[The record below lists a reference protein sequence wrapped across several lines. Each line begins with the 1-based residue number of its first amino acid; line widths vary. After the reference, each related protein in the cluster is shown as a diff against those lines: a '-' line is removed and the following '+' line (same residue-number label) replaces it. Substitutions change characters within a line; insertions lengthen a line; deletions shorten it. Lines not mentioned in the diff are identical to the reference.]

1 MKILIADF
9 SMYIL
14 KVEGV
19 FTLVSQLEEE
29 FNVLYTDIPIQSTD
43 NKRKNFLY
51 WAHWFPLLNVSQSK
65 QEPIQGIREPL
76 SLLVK

>member
-19 FTLVSQLEEE
+19 FTLVSQLKEE

-51 WAHWFPLLNVSQSK
+51 
-65 QEPIQGIREPL
+65 
-76 SLLVK
+76 